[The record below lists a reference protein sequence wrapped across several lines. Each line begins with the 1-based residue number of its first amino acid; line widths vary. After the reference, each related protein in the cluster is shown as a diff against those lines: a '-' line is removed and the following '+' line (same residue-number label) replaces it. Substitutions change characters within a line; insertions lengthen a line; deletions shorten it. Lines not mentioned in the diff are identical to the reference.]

1 MDRLPTIPCR
11 DLRVVTRRNLEAALV
26 SIESRL
32 LSAAECDSLDLR
44 ADRARLLSE
53 LGQVDEAKQQYLE
66 ILERDQT
73 HLGSLVNFA
82 DLLLQTGYSSAARV
96 AYTAAITYHPNNP
109 KGHTN
114 FGDLLASERNFEAA
128 RERYETALRID
139 PSHLNAHRG
148 LAGIFWELGDEQRAL
163 EHLAIRFHNRPV
175 ATFPFLGTGEP
186 TPLIV
191 LMSANRGNLP
201 WHDLIDNRVFLI
213 ITIATEF
220 YDRSKPLPEHRLIFN
235 SIGDADVSRTA
246 LEAAAALV
254 AKSTAPIINS
264 PEVVLSTGRMDNST
278 RLGTLPGVVTP
289 RIVRLPRTT
298 LTGADGAAVVANYNL
313 TFPLLLRRP
322 GFHTGQQFV
331 CVESAEGL
339 APAASELSG
348 DDALV
353 IEYLNARG
361 PDGKARKY
369 RVMTIGGK
377 LYPLHLAISDHW
389 KVHYF
394 SAEMAGNAAH
404 QAEEAAFLDDMPGV
418 LGPKVMRSL
427 EGISTALGLDYGGM
441 DFAIGP
447 GGDVLLFEANATM
460 LIRPP
465 KPGEQ
470 WDYRRETIGRALDA
484 ARGMVFE
491 RAGVQA
497 VAYA

>member
-1 MDRLPTIPCR
+1 MDRLPSVPFR
-11 DLRVVTRRNLEAALV
+11 DMRIVTRGNLEAALAA
-26 SIESRL
+26 IESRL
-32 LSAAECDSLDLR
+32 RTQAEADSLDLR

-53 LGQVDEAKQQYLE
+53 LGQVDEAKQQYFA

-73 HLGSLVNFA
+73 HFGALVNFA

-96 AYTAAITYHPNNP
+96 AYSALITHHPNNP

-128 RERYETALRID
+128 RERYETALRLD

-148 LAGIFWELGDEQRAL
+148 LAGIFWELGDEERAL
-163 EHLAIRFHNRPV
+163 EHLAVRFQDRPV
-175 ATFPFLGTGEP
+175 ATFPYLGTGEP
-186 TPLIV
+186 TPILV

-220 YDRSKPLPEHRLIFN
+220 YRSKPLPQHRLIFN

-246 LEAAAALV
+246 LEAAAALI
-254 AKSTAPIINS
+254 AQTTAPVINS
-264 PEVVLSTGRMDNST
+264 PAAVLGTGRMDNSE
-278 RLGTLPGVVTP
+278 RLGNLPGVVTP
-289 RIVRLPRTT
+289 RIARLPRTH
-298 LTGADGAAVVANYNL
+298 LAGAEGLAELAKRNL

-331 CVESAEGL
+331 CVETPDAL
-339 APAASELSG
+339 PAAAAELSG
-348 DDALV
+348 EDTLV

-369 RVMTIGGK
+369 RVMTIDGR
-377 LYPLHLAISDHW
+377 LYPLHLAISDQW

-394 SAEMAGNAAH
+394 SAEMAGKPSH
-404 QAEEAAFLDDMPGV
+404 QAEEAAFLNDMPGV

-427 EGISTALGLDYGGM
+427 EKISEALGLDYGGM
-441 DFAIGP
+441 DFGLGP
-447 GGDVLLFEANATM
+447 DGKVLLFEANATM

-465 KPGEQ
+465 KPGAH
-470 WDYRRETIGRALDA
+470 WDYRRATISTALEA
-484 ARGMVFE
+484 ARSMVFE

-497 VAYA
+497 VVHA